1 MGPLVK
7 RYSPFAENVTAHTLL
22 PTLIS
27 VAEFNDQHQCALHLV
42 STHWSLLT
50 TYVSATQ
57 SSNVRIFEWW
67 ESMNKLWSVW
77 YTRLAVH
84 TFHHLVFLALVH
96 AGCFPT
102 EESSSQ
108 PSITSLRLNDKWY
121 KSQHACSPALAPML
135 ILTGHILAT
144 GVKDRSPCLI
154 NLSKEEYAPLMCC
167 ARCHVRTDA

>member
-1 MGPLVK
+1 
-7 RYSPFAENVTAHTLL
+7 
-22 PTLIS
+22 
-27 VAEFNDQHQCALHLV
+27 
-42 STHWSLLT
+42 
-50 TYVSATQ
+50 
-57 SSNVRIFEWW
+57 
-67 ESMNKLWSVW
+67 MNKLWLVW

-96 AGCFPT
+96 VGHFST

-108 PSITSLRLNDKWY
+108 PSIASPRLNDKWY
-121 KSQHACSPALAPML
+121 KSRCACSPALAPML

-154 NLSKEEYAPLMCC
+154 NLSKEEYAPLTCC